1 MAFEPRKRNRIPH
14 YDHSLPNYYFLTI
27 CAHDRKC
34 IFGGPAH
41 PNKIGR
47 VVERCILKIG
57 GKYPQAR
64 VDKYVVMPNH
74 VHMIL
79 VLEGEDPPTVPHIV
93 SQFKGAVSKE
103 VRTIF
108 PDLQVWQRSYYDHV
122 IRDQN
127 SYDQIWLYIDGNP
140 QNWEKDD
147 HFVENSPY

>member
-14 YDHSLPNYYFLTI
+14 YDYSLPNHYFLTI

-34 IFGGPAH
+34 IFGRPDH
-41 PNKIGR
+41 PNRVGRIVEGCIQKIG
-47 VVERCILKIG
+47 E
-57 GKYPQAR
+57 KYTQVR

-79 VLEGEDPPTVPHIV
+79 VLDGEGPPTVPHIV

-127 SYDQIWLYIDGNP
+127 SYEQIWLYIEGNP
-140 QNWEKDD
+140 QCWEKDD